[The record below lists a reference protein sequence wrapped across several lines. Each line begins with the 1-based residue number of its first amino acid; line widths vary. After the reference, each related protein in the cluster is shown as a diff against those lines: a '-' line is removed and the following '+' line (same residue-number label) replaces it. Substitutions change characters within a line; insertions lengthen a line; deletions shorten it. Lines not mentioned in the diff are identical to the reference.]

1 MEPVTL
7 IDLLSESLQVH
18 SSNVKLSRPVPSNKN
33 EKRESSTWKPGFLE
47 VVKGRGQ
54 L

>member
-1 MEPVTL
+1 MESVAL

-18 SSNVKLSRPVPSNKN
+18 SFNVKLSRPVPSNKN